1 MTDTYRE
8 LFRSAG
14 RDLDDYVKLIPLD
27 ANYRV
32 TFGDGDALTI
42 RRTLPELVKE
52 LERIEPGVTPRFY
65 RFLEDACHKYR
76 LGRSEFVERDFE
88 KAGDF
93 FGVRNLRLLL
103 KTRAVNNYYRRVS
116 KFFASDKLRQAFS
129 LQTMYLGLSPFE
141 APAVYSLL
149 PYTELAEDG
158 LWFPEGGMYSLIEA
172 MERLATEL
180 GVRFHL
186 NSPVERV
193 VVTKGRATGVRV
205 NGEEFEADAVLANA
219 DLPYAYRELLG
230 GAADG
235 DFKLRKREKLQY
247 TASAFML
254 YLGVDGKL
262 GDMVHHNFYLS
273 GRYEENFE
281 AIFRDHTLPD
291 DPSFYAVVPTKT
303 EPRMAPDGMESL
315 FVLVPV
321 PHLGPNVDWDRDGG
335 RLQGEGLRVA
345 GAPVRARPWAR
356 GLREGEDAGRL
367 AGRVQP
373 GGGGCVRHRAR
384 HLPGRILPPAD
395 GVEGG
400 RRHVLRRC
408 EHQARH
414 GGAAGYHRREA
425 RGRPHRAR
433 GRRPVR
439 LDPAGGKK
447 LDGGLSL
454 AEAYELCRKVQK
466 AHSRTYYFSTRLF
479 PPRSGRGC
487 MLCTPSCATPMRSW
501 THPHDL
507 PLDAQLAVLEEFEA
521 ETMEAVSGEEV
532 PNPILRA
539 YADTVRRCGIDPEDH
554 SRLHEEHEDGH
565 PRLPLPDVFRPRDVH
580 LRERRRGR
588 PHDVQGRRGG

>member
-1 MTDTYRE
+1 MDPLMRKVGALAALSARPKKRVVVIGAGMGGLAAAIRLAATGFEVEVFEKNDQVGGRVGRLEAEGFSFDTGPSLLLMTDTYRE

-14 RDLDDYVKLIPLD
+14 RDLNDYVKLVPLD

-32 TFGDGDALTI
+32 AFGDGDALTI

-93 FGVRNLRLLL
+93 FGVRNLKLLL

-116 KFFASDKLRQAFS
+116 KYFSSEKLRQAFS

-186 NSPVERV
+186 NRPVDKV

-205 NGEEFEADAVLANA
+205 NGGEIEADAVLANA

-230 GAADG
+230 GTADA
-235 DFKLRKREKLQY
+235 DFRLRRREKLEY

-262 GDMVHHNFYLS
+262 DDMVHHNFYLS
-273 GRYEENFE
+273 ERYKENFE
-281 AIFRDHTLPD
+281 AIFRDHELPE
-291 DPSFYAVVPTKT
+291 DPSFYAVVPSKT
-303 EPRMAPDGMESL
+303 EPRMAPNGMQSL

-321 PHLGPNVDWDRDGG
+321 PHLGPNVDWSRDGKAFKDKVY
-335 RLQGEGLRVA
+335 GL
-345 GAPVRARPWAR
+345 
-356 GLREGEDAGRL
+356 
-367 AGRVQP
+367 
-373 GGGGCVRHRAR
+373 
-384 HLPGRILPPAD
+384 
-395 GVEGG
+395 
-400 RRHVLRRC
+400 
-408 EHQARH
+408 
-414 GGAAGYHRREA
+414 
-425 RGRPHRAR
+425 
-433 GRRPVR
+433 
-439 LDPAGGKK
+439 
-447 LDGGLSL
+447 
-454 AEAYELCRKVQK
+454 
-466 AHSRTYYFSTRLF
+466 
-479 PPRSGRGC
+479 
-487 MLCTPSCATPMRSW
+487 
-501 THPHDL
+501 
-507 PLDAQLAVLEEFEA
+507 LE
-521 ETMEAVSGEEV
+521 
-532 PNPILRA
+532 
-539 YADTVRRCGIDPEDH
+539 RRCGLDRGRVVYEKVRTPEDWH
-554 SRLHEEHEDGH
+554 DEYNLEEGAAFGIGH
-565 PRLPLPDVFRPRDVH
+565 GILQVGYFRPPMVSKAVGGMYFVGASTRPGTGVPLVTIGARLVADRIR
-580 LRERRRGR
+580 RE
-588 PHDVQGRRGG
+588 VGGP